1 MSNVSQTHYFTD
13 EVYVSR
19 LAPLLQLYSE
29 LLLLSEYHVHRHFYF
44 FNYFFC
50 SARNSSGKSS
60 LRLKTSVCTG
70 TQSVR
75 CWEDTLKIR
84 SRSVI
89 EQRPAGAGFQHWA
102 VVSPRFV
109 TLQSANVME
118 QSYKDFV
125 QAFSCIDIKYLCMCT
140 CIWMYRYCIC
150 MYIIWIYCTSFSD
163 VELMMMFY
171 HERVLRE
178 FGISK

>member
-19 LAPLLQLYSE
+19 LAPLLKLY
-29 LLLLSEYHVHRHFYF
+29 SEYHVHRHFYF
-44 FNYFFC
+44 FNYYFFC

-60 LRLKTSVCTG
+60 LRSKTSVCTG

-89 EQRPAGAGFQHWA
+89 ERRPAGAGFQHWA
-102 VVSPRFV
+102 VVSPHFV

-125 QAFSCIDIKYLCMCT
+125 QAFSCIAINIYVCVHVYECVHT
-140 CIWMYRYCIC
+140 VYVCILYG
-150 MYIIWIYCTSFSD
+150 YIIHRAQLLS
-163 VELMMMFY
+163 
-171 HERVLRE
+171 
-178 FGISK
+178 

>member
-1 MSNVSQTHYFTD
+1 MFHKLTI
-13 EVYVSR
+13 
-19 LAPLLQLYSE
+19 LLMRFMFPGW
-29 LLLLSEYHVHRHFYF
+29 LLSLNFIQ
-44 FNYFFC
+44 NYCSPLNIMFIYISIFSIIFFFC

-60 LRLKTSVCTG
+60 LRSKTSVCTG

-102 VVSPRFV
+102 VVSPHLHCV

-125 QAFSCIDIKYLCMCT
+125 QAFSCIDINIYVCVHVYE
-140 CIWMYRYCIC
+140 CIHSVYVCILYG
-150 MYIIWIYCTSFSD
+150 YIVHRAQMLS
-163 VELMMMFY
+163 
-171 HERVLRE
+171 
-178 FGISK
+178 